1 MKQKRVEKLENVL
14 SDLEKHMIQS
24 DQTLE
29 DSNNTLKTY
38 VTEVKEFFQQNY
50 LQITQIPNVILL
62 STHFQPPK
70 FEGIRQ
76 SHNKIASEFELP

>member
-1 MKQKRVEKLENVL
+1 MLQGDIEMKQKRVEKLENVL

-50 LQITQIPNVILL
+50 LQITQIPNVILYLPL
-62 STHFQPPK
+62 STY
-70 FEGIRQ
+70 
-76 SHNKIASEFELP
+76 

>member
-1 MKQKRVEKLENVL
+1 MLQGDIEMKQKRVEKLENVL

-50 LQITQIPNVILL
+50 LQITQIPNVIL
-62 STHFQPPK
+62 
-70 FEGIRQ
+70 
-76 SHNKIASEFELP
+76 

>member
-1 MKQKRVEKLENVL
+1 LLQGDIEMKQKRVEKLENVL

-50 LQITQIPNVILL
+50 LQITQIPNVILYLPL
-62 STHFQPPK
+62 STY
-70 FEGIRQ
+70 
-76 SHNKIASEFELP
+76 